1 MSLALP
7 SRPNLDHLRKQ
18 AKARLQELRARTPDA
33 QLADAQHAVARD
45 YGFASWPKL
54 QAHVRTVSA
63 EVVSAEVAPAPSAS
77 TPPPPGGPAGG
88 APSGRGDRPRDYG
101 FTRYTERA
109 KRATFFSRWEAA
121 QFGSRTIEGE
131 HLLLGLLQARQGIA
145 ACPALALPVA
155 QVRADVARRTPPGE
169 SLGTGVVV
177 PFADA
182 TKRALARAV
191 EEADRRQH
199 ARIGTGHLLL
209 GLLGEHASVAAGLLS
224 ARGVD
229 YRTIADDEGAL
240 TDD

>member
-1 MSLALP
+1 MSHALP
-7 SRPNLDHLRKQ
+7 SRPNLEHLRKQ
-18 AKARLQELRARTPDA
+18 AKARLHELRARTPDA

-54 QAHVRTVSA
+54 QAHVRTVSE
-63 EVVSAEVAPAPSAS
+63 EVVSAEVAPAPHG

-88 APSGRGDRPRDYG
+88 AANGEDNRPRDYG

-109 KRATFFSRWEAA
+109 RRATFFSRWEAA

-145 ACPALALPVA
+145 ACPVLTLPLT
-155 QVRADVARRTPPGE
+155 QVRAEVARRTPPGE

-177 PFADA
+177 PFAEA

-191 EEADRRQH
+191 EEADRRRH

-209 GLLGEHASVAAGLLS
+209 GLLGEQASVAAGLLA
-224 ARGVD
+224 ARGID

-240 TDD
+240 TGD

>member
-18 AKARLQELRARTPDA
+18 AKARLHELRARRPDA

-54 QAHVRTVSA
+54 QAHVRTLSA
-63 EVVSAEVAPAPSAS
+63 P
-77 TPPPPGGPAGG
+77 PPPPGGPVGG
-88 APSGRGDRPRDYG
+88 APSGGEDRPRDHG

-121 QFGSRTIEGE
+121 QFGSRTIEDE
-131 HLLLGLLQARQGIA
+131 HLLLGLLRARQGIA
-145 ACPALALPVA
+145 TCPALALPVA
-155 QVRADVARRTPPGE
+155 QVRADVARQTPPVE

-182 TKRALARAV
+182 TKRTLARAV
-191 EEADRRQH
+191 AEANRRQH
-199 ARIGTGHLLL
+199 TRIGTVHLLL
-209 GLLGEHASVAAGLLS
+209 GLLGEQASAAAALLE

-229 YRTIADDEGAL
+229 YRTIAEDEGAFA
-240 TDD
+240 DD

>member
-18 AKARLQELRARTPDA
+18 AKTRLRELQARTPDA

-54 QAHVRTVSA
+54 QAHVRTLAA
-63 EVVSAEVAPAPSAS
+63 EAAPEPSAA
-77 TPPPPGGPAGG
+77 TPPPGGPAGG
-88 APSGRGDRPRDYG
+88 APSGEGDRPRDYG

-109 KRATFFSRWEAA
+109 RRATFFSRWEAA
-121 QFGSRTIEGE
+121 QCGSRTIEDE

-145 ACPALALPVA
+145 ASPALALPVA
-155 QVRADVARRTPPGE
+155 QVRADAARGTPPVE
-169 SLGTGVVV
+169 SLGTGVVI

-199 ARIGTGHLLL
+199 TRIGTGHLML
-209 GLLGEHASVAAGLLS
+209 GLLREQASVAASLLK
-224 ARGVD
+224 ARGID
-229 YRTIADDEGAL
+229 YRTIADDEGAFA
-240 TDD
+240 DD